1 MNKFLDEDITFLN
14 LNNTLSNILKN
25 NNIYKVNDL
34 WLYNKKDLK
43 NIGVNNNDIKE
54 IVIKLELLGLDLN
67 KKYNK

>member
-14 LNNTLSNILKN
+14 LNNSLNNILKN

-34 WLYNKKDLK
+34 WLYNKNDLK

-54 IVIKLELLGLDLN
+54 IVIKLELLGLELN